1 MSCHPQGV
9 AAGGSALLA
18 HEHALGLA
26 LEVDVGLSADID
38 RDPFDGAAREA
49 VGALPRV
56 VQGHRVADVS
66 PDGETFAGDHVATWL
81 GLDASL
87 ADLCLSVV
95 EREDAGGHRGR
106 ILSVL
111 LEG

>member
-1 MSCHPQGV
+1 MASLTAPSFHVDNGSVMAHSAISRSHVPLTDPMQRSRTAMDVVPPAGM

-38 RDPFDGAAREA
+38 RDPFDGAPGEA

-56 VQGHRVADVS
+56 VQGHR
-66 PDGETFAGDHVATWL
+66 
-81 GLDASL
+81 
-87 ADLCLSVV
+87 
-95 EREDAGGHRGR
+95 
-106 ILSVL
+106 
-111 LEG
+111 